1 MWCSGPFLSGWR
13 RRVSALALSSA
24 PIVAPLLLTGV
35 AVDCARPPVTE
46 ITVNDSVYVEVM
58 TRLALFRE
66 DLLESRGGLGY
77 RVRMLDSLEIAV
89 AEEFGVTAEDLFA
102 FSEVAGRDPERMK
115 KLWELVLAAVDSLR
129 PPEAEAE
136 AEAEAEQPEPDVNPA
151 SRTLG
156 RDG

>member
-24 PIVAPLLLTGV
+24 PVVAPLLLAGV
-35 AVDCARPPVTE
+35 AVDCTGPSTTAEPA
-46 ITVNDSVYVEVM
+46 VNDSVYVQVM
-58 TRLALFRE
+58 TRLVLFRE
-66 DLLESRGGLGY
+66 DLLESRGGHGY

-89 AEEFGVTAEDLFA
+89 TEELGVTAEDLFA

-115 KLWELVLAAVDSLR
+115 GLWELVLAAVDSLR
-129 PPEAEAE
+129 PPDAET
-136 AEAEAEQPEPDVNPA
+136 EAEQPEPDVRPA
-151 SRTLG
+151 PAALR